1 MTLVRRDGLFVL
13 AEHIMN
19 IAGYRINLDALL
31 ARLIY
36 RWRGRTLAA
45 AIAVSIT
52 VGLAS
57 GLIPP
62 FWRERAM
69 LAIVA
74 APGARVQV
82 DDRGWPHTI
91 YGGAHTVHATMP
103 DGRSSWADI
112 PLRASQALT
121 LTLPTGLAEPRERVL
136 PPAAPGSHIA
146 QVWWADGAWR
156 VQSAQNPLPTARQG
170 PAQTTGETPAPQPGQ
185 IVAVSAVGME
195 RLPTLDAYADLADQ
209 VHVNNR
215 LLEAVYRPNSNQDF
229 TDRSAGT
236 IEVRGWGAAWTMSI
250 SAPLSLLRF
259 APDGSTLLEAEHLP
273 SGGQQV
279 YLITEAN
286 IRTPVVAVPGQIV
299 RLSWRPDSSAVVIH
313 SLQAERLTLTLV
325 GLAPTVLAAAL
336 ADLPSASYAGAI
348 VPLTWDAGGLL
359 WLAPDP
365 DGASFLWSAPLR
377 SLIPERQRALEG
389 RALTRLAGGSLRV
402 LTIRNNHVVI
412 GRYQDDIFI
421 GEATLPRLP
430 LAPDLAGLWQGSEL
444 LLQSGEQAWLLDLP
458 EGDT

>member
-1 MTLVRRDGLFVL
+1 
-13 AEHIMN
+13 MN

-36 RWRGRTLAA
+36 RWSGRALAA
-45 AIAVSIT
+45 AIVVSIT

-62 FWRERAM
+62 FWRGRVT
-69 LAIVA
+69 LTIVA
-74 APGARVQV
+74 APGATVHV
-82 DDRGWPHTI
+82 DERSWPHTV
-91 YGGAHTVHATMP
+91 YAGAHTVQATMP
-103 DGRSSWADI
+103 DGRGSWADI
-112 PLRASQALT
+112 TLHASQALT
-121 LTLPTGLAEPRERVL
+121 LTLPTGLAEPRERFL
-136 PPAAPGSHIA
+136 PPAAPGNHIA

-156 VQSAQNPLPTARQG
+156 IQSIQNPLSPAKDR
-170 PAQTTGETPAPQPGQ
+170 PAQTAGVTPTAQPGQ
-185 IVAVSAVGME
+185 IVAVSTQGME
-195 RLPTLDAYADLADQ
+195 RLPTLDAYAGLADQ
-209 VHVNNR
+209 VHVNNQ
-215 LLEAVYRPNSNQDF
+215 LLEAVYRPNPNPGF
-229 TDRSAGT
+229 TDRSTGT
-236 IEVRGWGAAWTMSI
+236 IEVRGWGAASTTSI

-259 APDGSTLLEAEHLP
+259 APDGSALLEAELLP

-279 YLITEAN
+279 YFISKAN

-313 SLQAERLTLTLV
+313 SIQDERLTLTLLR
-325 GLAPTVLAAAL
+325 LAPTVLAAAI
-336 ADLPSASYAGAI
+336 ADLPRASYAGAI

-365 DGASFLWSAPLR
+365 DGVSFLWSAPLS

-389 RALTRLAGGSLRV
+389 RALTRLADGSLRV
-402 LTIRNNHVVI
+402 LTIRNDRVII

-430 LAPDLAGLWQGSEL
+430 VAPDLVGLWQGSEL

-458 EGDT
+458 EGER